1 MKNKT
6 YRKLLIICSLMV
18 GFLTLALGFNN
29 ENFIEKSVKTNA
41 DWISMFNGKNLD
53 GWTIRGKATWEVKN
67 GVLIGQ
73 GKNGHIYATPELTDL
88 EVKGTFRIS
97 DQGGGSNGG
106 LYFRSNPDVEKPEG
120 YPRGYEAQICH
131 TQDAHTGWLWK
142 PGAPTGKATKLITK
156 DDEWFDMRL
165 KAVGSNIKIWV
176 NEELVMTHS
185 DDEYKKGFF
194 AIQCHNEGMM
204 MEAKNLYY
212 KNLSK

>member
-1 MKNKT
+1 MKNKI
-6 YRKLLIICSLMV
+6 YKQPLILVVLIA
-18 GFLTLALGFNN
+18 GFFTLAFSTIN
-29 ENFIEKSVKTNA
+29 EISTEKSGKTSTK
-41 DWISMFNGKNLD
+41 WISMFNGKDLE
-53 GWTIRGKATWEVKN
+53 GWTIRGKAIWEVKS

-73 GKNGHIYATPELTDL
+73 GKNGHIYAPPELTDL
-88 EVKGTFRIS
+88 EVKGTFRVS
-97 DQGGGSNGG
+97 DQGGGSNSG
-106 LYFRSNPDVEKPEG
+106 LYFRSNPEAKNPEG

-156 DDEWFDMRL
+156 DDEWFDMRI

-176 NEELVMTHS
+176 NEELVMTYT

-204 MEAKNLYY
+204 IEAKNLYY
-212 KNLSK
+212 KDLSK